1 MIVGMQSGPEQLR
14 DWMSRRRFRNEEAA
28 EYLGI
33 DASVMTKLAN
43 GSRNAGLKIAVVIE
57 RHTGIPVEAWLSEN
71 ADELVSVGSTNRRNS
86 KKDK

>member
-1 MIVGMQSGPEQLR
+1 MQSGPEQLR
-14 DWMSRRRFRNEEAA
+14 HWLKRREFTNEEAA
-28 EYLGI
+28 KYMGI

-57 RHTGIPVEAWLSEN
+57 RHTGIPVEAWLSED
-71 ADELVSVGSTNRRNS
+71 ADELVAATPADARNR

>member
-1 MIVGMQSGPEQLR
+1 MQSGPQQLR
-14 DWMSRRRFRNEEAA
+14 DWMKRRQFRNEEAA

-43 GSRNAGLKIAVVIE
+43 GSRNAGLKIAIMIE

-71 ADELVSVGSTNRRNS
+71 ADEIVPVAADKTRNS
-86 KKDK
+86 QQDK